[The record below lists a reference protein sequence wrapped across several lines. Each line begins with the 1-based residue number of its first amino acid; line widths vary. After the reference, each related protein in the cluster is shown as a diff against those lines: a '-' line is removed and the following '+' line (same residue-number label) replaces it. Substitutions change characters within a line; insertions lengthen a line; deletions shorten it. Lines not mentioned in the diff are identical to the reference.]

1 MTVNGSLLTVYTS
14 YVTGAMGAFLP
25 LVSAV
30 IGVFLAF
37 AIANM
42 VRNFI
47 IKTAK

>member
-1 MTVNGSLLTVYTS
+1 MTVNGNLLNIYTD
-14 YVTGAMGAFLP
+14 YVTGAMTAFLP
-25 LVSAV
+25 LIGAV

>member
-1 MTVNGSLLTVYTS
+1 MTVNGSLITIYTT
-14 YVTGAMGAFLP
+14 YVTGAMTAFMP
-25 LVSAV
+25 LISSV

-37 AIANM
+37 AIANL